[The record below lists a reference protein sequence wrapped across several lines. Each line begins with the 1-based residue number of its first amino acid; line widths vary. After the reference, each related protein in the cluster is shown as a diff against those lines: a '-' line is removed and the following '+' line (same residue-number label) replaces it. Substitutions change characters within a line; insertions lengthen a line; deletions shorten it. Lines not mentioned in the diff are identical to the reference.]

1 MLEELVELYDELC
14 KQGKVL
20 PEGWGIA
27 KVSHKIQLDKE
38 GNFKGIIST
47 KEKIKVKNGKKEVE
61 IAPTRKVPLPVIRT
75 ISVKA
80 NFLCDT
86 PTYFLGVTKD
96 GNKERAK
103 ECFEAARKLHHKVL
117 DNCLAEEAKAILA
130 FFDTWDYEHAETDP
144 MIQEKI
150 EELAS
155 ANNLIFTVDG
165 KDTITNP
172 DIEEAWENYLTV
184 SKEMAKDTV
193 KGQCLVTGKKNQPIA
208 ILHSKI
214 KGVAGA
220 KTTGANLVS
229 FNEPAFCSYGKDK
242 KQGENSPISEH
253 AAFAYGTA
261 LNQLLAD
268 RRHTQII
275 GDMTVVYWS
284 KHAITAAQDVIAA
297 RLGNAEESK
306 MHGWDEIIQQIQK
319 GLTVDIDGE
328 TLEKSEPFYILGL
341 APNASRIAVR
351 FFEKNTFGEVLKKLE
366 AHQER
371 MKLQGPEWEKGEIP
385 LWRILKETVNPN
397 NKENCISP
405 LITGSLLR
413 SILTDSKY
421 PESLYHQ
428 MLLRV
433 FKDQDKPAEAG
444 SKAVYKVSH
453 TKAAFIKAYLLKN
466 ATKHWEGKLQMAVN
480 TETKDISYVLGRLF
494 SVLEDI
500 QLKAI
505 PEINATIKRRYFNS
519 ACTTPAAVFPILLK
533 LTNSHI
539 SKFEKS
545 KAIYYKKKL
554 GALMDQIEMPNAG
567 MPFPKRLNLEEQGAF
582 VLGYYQETQARY
594 VKKQEEE

>member
-1 MLEELVELYDELC
+1 MLEELVELYEELC

-20 PEGWGIA
+20 PEGWGMA
-27 KVSHKIQLDKE
+27 KVSHKIELDKE
-38 GNFKGIIST
+38 GHCKRIISA
-47 KEKIKVKNGKKEVE
+47 KEKVKVKNGKKEVE

-86 PTYFLGVTKD
+86 PTYLLGVAKD
-96 GNKERAK
+96 GNKERAN
-103 ECFEAARKLHHKVL
+103 ECFLAARKLHHEIL
-117 DNCLAEEAKAILA
+117 DHCPAAEAKAILA

-144 MIQEKI
+144 MIQERI

-165 KDTITNP
+165 KDTTTNP
-172 DIEEAWENYLTV
+172 DIEEAWDNYLTT
-184 SKEMAKDTV
+184 SKETAKDAV
-193 KGQCLVTGKKNQPIA
+193 KGQCLITGKRNQPIA
-208 ILHSKI
+208 ILHPKI
-214 KGVAGA
+214 KGVARA

-268 RRHTQII
+268 RRHTQVI
-275 GDMTVVYWS
+275 GDTTVVYWS

-297 RLGNAEESK
+297 RLGNVGESE
-306 MHGWDEIIQQIQK
+306 MHSWDEITEQIKK
-319 GLTVDIDGE
+319 GLTVNIDGE
-328 TLEKSEPFYILGL
+328 TLNQNEPFYILGL

-351 FFEKNTFGEVLKKLE
+351 FFEENRFKEVLQNLE
-366 AHQER
+366 AHQKR
-371 MKLQGPEWEKGEIP
+371 MELQGPDWEKGEIP
-385 LWRILKETVNPN
+385 LWKILKETTNPN
-397 NKENCISP
+397 AKESCASP
-405 LITGSLLR
+405 LIAG
-413 SILTDSKY
+413 SILRAILENTKY
-421 PESLYHQ
+421 PESVYHQ
-428 MLLRV
+428 VLMRV
-433 FKDQDKPAEAG
+433 FKDQEI
-444 SKAVYKVSH
+444 SH

-480 TETKDISYVLGRLF
+480 TETTEISYVLGRLF

-500 QLKAI
+500 QQNAI

-539 SKFEKS
+539 GKFEKP
-545 KAIYYKKKL
+545 KAIYFKEKL
-554 GALMDQIEMPNAG
+554 GALMDQIEMPNSG

-582 VLGYYQETQARY
+582 VLGYYQETQAKY
-594 VKKQEEE
+594 VKKQEEK

>member
-20 PEGWGIA
+20 PEGWGMA

-38 GNFKGIIST
+38 GNFKGIISA

-75 ISVKA
+75 IGVKA

-86 PTYFLGVTKD
+86 PTYLLGVAKD
-96 GNKERAK
+96 GNKERAN
-103 ECFEAARKLHHKVL
+103 ECFEAARKLHHTVL

-165 KDTITNP
+165 KDTNTNP
-172 DIEEAWENYLTV
+172 DIEEAWESYLTV

-208 ILHSKI
+208 ILHPKI

-306 MHGWDEIIQQIQK
+306 MHGWDEIIRQIQK

-328 TLEKSEPFYILGL
+328 TLKKSEPFYILGL

-366 AHQER
+366 THQER
-371 MKLQGPEWEKGEIP
+371 MELQGPEWEKGEIP

-397 NKENCISP
+397 SKENCISP
-405 LITGSLLR
+405 LIAGSLLR

-444 SKAVYKVSH
+444 SKAIYKVSH

-554 GALMDQIEMPNAG
+554 GTLMDQIEMPNTG

-594 VKKQEEE
+594 VKKQEEK

>member
-20 PEGWGIA
+20 PEGWGMA
-27 KVSHKIQLDKE
+27 KVSHKIQLDKK
-38 GNFKGIIST
+38 GNFKGIISA

-75 ISVKA
+75 IGVKA

-86 PTYFLGVTKD
+86 PTYLLSVAKD

-117 DNCLAEEAKAILA
+117 DNCSATEAKAILA

-144 MIQEKI
+144 MIQERI
-150 EELAS
+150 EELAA

-165 KDTITNP
+165 KETTTNP
-172 DIEEAWENYLTV
+172 DIEEAWENYLRT
-184 SKEMAKDTV
+184 SKEMTENTV
-193 KGQCLVTGKKNQPIA
+193 KGQCLVTGKRNQPIA
-208 ILHSKI
+208 ILHPKI

-268 RRHTQII
+268 RRHTQVI

-306 MHGWDEIIQQIQK
+306 MHGWDEIARQIQK

-371 MKLQGPEWEKGEIP
+371 LELQGPEWEKGEIP

-397 NKENCISP
+397 SKENCISP
-405 LITGSLLR
+405 LIAGSLLR

-444 SKAVYKVSH
+444 SKATYKVSH

-594 VKKQEEE
+594 VKKQEEK

>member
-1 MLEELVELYDELC
+1 M
-14 KQGKVL
+14 
-20 PEGWGIA
+20 A

-38 GNFKGIIST
+38 GHCKGIISA
-47 KEKIKVKNGKKEVE
+47 KEKVKVKNGKKEVE

-86 PTYFLGVTKD
+86 PTYLLGVAKD
-96 GNKERAK
+96 GNRERAN
-103 ECFEAARKLHHKVL
+103 ECFQAARKLHHKVL
-117 DNCLAEEAKAILA
+117 DHCSAAEAKAILA

-144 MIQEKI
+144 MIQERI

-155 ANNLIFTVDG
+155 ANNLTFTVDG
-165 KDTITNP
+165 KDTTTNP
-172 DIEEAWENYLTV
+172 DIEEAWDNYLTT
-184 SKEMAKDTV
+184 SKETAKDAV
-193 KGQCLVTGKKNQPIA
+193 KGQCLITGKRNQPIA
-208 ILHSKI
+208 ILHPKI

-268 RRHTQII
+268 RRHTQVI
-275 GDMTVVYWS
+275 GDTTVVYWS

-297 RLGNAEESK
+297 RLGNVGKSE
-306 MHGWDEIIQQIQK
+306 MHSWDEIAQQIKK
-319 GLTVDIDGE
+319 GLTVNIDGE
-328 TLEKSEPFYILGL
+328 TLNQNEPFYILGL

-351 FFEKNTFGEVLKKLE
+351 FFEENKFGEVLQNLE

-371 MKLQGPEWEKGEIP
+371 MELQGPDWEKGEIP
-385 LWRILKETVNPN
+385 LWKILKETTNPN
-397 NKENCISP
+397 AKESCASP
-405 LITGSLLR
+405 LIAG
-413 SILTDSKY
+413 SILRAILENTKY
-421 PESLYHQ
+421 PESVYHQ
-428 MLLRV
+428 VLMRV
-433 FKDQDKPAEAG
+433 FKDQEI
-444 SKAVYKVSH
+444 SH

-480 TETKDISYVLGRLF
+480 TETTEISYVLGRLF

-500 QLKAI
+500 QQNAI

-539 SKFEKS
+539 GKFEKP
-545 KAIYYKKKL
+545 KAIYFKKKL
-554 GALMDQIEMPNAG
+554 GALMDQIEMPNSG

-582 VLGYYQETQARY
+582 VLGYYQETQAKY
-594 VKKQEEE
+594 VKKQEEK

>member
-1 MLEELVELYDELC
+1 MLEELVELYEELC

-20 PEGWGIA
+20 PEGWGMA
-27 KVSHKIQLDKE
+27 KVSHKIELDKE
-38 GNFKGIIST
+38 GHCKRIISA
-47 KEKIKVKNGKKEVE
+47 KEKVKVKNGKKEVE

-86 PTYFLGVTKD
+86 PTYLLGVAKD
-96 GNKERAK
+96 GNKERAN

-117 DNCLAEEAKAILA
+117 DHCPAAEAKAILA

-144 MIQEKI
+144 MIQERI

-165 KDTITNP
+165 KDTTTNP
-172 DIEEAWENYLTV
+172 DIEEAWDNYLT
-184 SKEMAKDTV
+184 SSRKTAKDAV
-193 KGQCLVTGKKNQPIA
+193 KGQCLITGKRNQPIA
-208 ILHSKI
+208 ILHPKI
-214 KGVAGA
+214 KGVAGT

-229 FNEPAFCSYGKDK
+229 FNAPAFWSYGKDK

-268 RRHTQII
+268 RRHTQVI
-275 GDMTVVYWS
+275 GDTTVVYWS

-297 RLGNAEESK
+297 RLGNIGKSENHS
-306 MHGWDEIIQQIQK
+306 WDEIAEQIKK
-319 GLTVDIDGE
+319 GLTVNIDEE
-328 TLEKSEPFYILGL
+328 TLNQNEPFYILGL

-351 FFEKNTFGEVLKKLE
+351 FFEENRFGEVLQNLE
-366 AHQER
+366 AHQKR
-371 MKLQGPEWEKGEIP
+371 MELQGPDWEKGEIP
-385 LWRILKETVNPN
+385 LWKILKETTNPN
-397 NKENCISP
+397 TKESCASP
-405 LITGSLLR
+405 LMAGSLLR
-413 SILTDSKY
+413 AILENTKY
-421 PESLYHQ
+421 PESVYHQ
-428 MLLRV
+428 VLMRV
-433 FKDQDKPAEAG
+433 FKDQEI
-444 SKAVYKVSH
+444 SH

-466 ATKHWEGKLQMAVN
+466 ATKHWEEKLQMAVN
-480 TETKDISYVLGRLF
+480 KETKEISYVLGRLF

-500 QLKAI
+500 QQNAI
-505 PEINATIKRRYFNS
+505 PEINATIKKRYFNS

-539 SKFEKS
+539 GKFEKP
-545 KAIYYKKKL
+545 KAIYFKKKL
-554 GALMDQIEMPNAG
+554 SALMDQIEMPNTG

-582 VLGYYQETQARY
+582 VLGYYQETQAKY
-594 VKKQEEE
+594 VKKQEEK

>member
-20 PEGWGIA
+20 PEGWGMA
-27 KVSHKIQLDKE
+27 KVSHKIQLDKK
-38 GNFKGIIST
+38 GNFKGIISA

-75 ISVKA
+75 IGVKA

-86 PTYFLGVTKD
+86 PTYLLSVAKD

-103 ECFEAARKLHHKVL
+103 ECFEAAQKLHHKVL
-117 DNCLAEEAKAILA
+117 DHCLAEEAKAILA
-130 FFDTWDYEHAETDP
+130 FFDTWDYEHPETDP

-172 DIEEAWENYLTV
+172 DIEKAWESYLTV

-208 ILHSKI
+208 ILHPKI

-306 MHGWDEIIQQIQK
+306 MHGWDEIIRQIQK

-397 NKENCISP
+397 SKENCISP
-405 LITGSLLR
+405 LIAGSLLR

-444 SKAVYKVSH
+444 SKAIYKVSH